1 MSVSLESLNYVVN
14 YVVLFSLFLCV
25 KRWYGNSIHDVATIR
40 EFLIG
45 FPFHLHGLLRCNVL

>member
-14 YVVLFSLFLCV
+14 FVILFFFVL
-25 KRWYGNSIHDVATIR
+25 KGNMANSIHDVATIG

-45 FPFHLHGLLRCNVL
+45 CPFHLHGLLRCNVL